1 MSPRRVLRKD
11 GERKHPERS
20 APTATQQNESIG
32 RRRSGSPMAQWIV
45 HSILGAPGLPLLLLQ
60 ALYRDSGRVRA
71 ASPALTLAAPA
82 PSLAAA
88 RPSRSLPEQV
98 PADRSQF
105 LSWLPARIPPA
116 FRS

>member
-1 MSPRRVLRKD
+1 MSPRQVLRKD

-20 APTATQQNESIG
+20 APTATQQNGSIG
-32 RRRSGSPMAQWIV
+32 RQWSGSPMAQWIV
-45 HSILGAPGLPLLLLQ
+45 HSILRALRLQLLLLQ
-60 ALYRDSGRVRA
+60 ASYRDSGRARA
-71 ASPALTLAAPA
+71 ASPALTLAALA

-88 RPSRSLPEQV
+88 RPSMSLPEQV
-98 PADRSQF
+98 RADTSQF